1 MDGTLDQKPCYVML
15 QQKHQV
21 SNNNNSCDYR
31 AAVIA
36 FHYII
41 SILIIVN
48 FLTSSSWEHYEVLIA
63 SRLKQWYAI

>member
-1 MDGTLDQKPCYVML
+1 MIHFYSSV
-15 QQKHQV
+15 
-21 SNNNNSCDYR
+21 SCDYR

-41 SILIIVN
+41 SVN

-63 SRLKQWYAI
+63 WRLKQWYAI

>member
-1 MDGTLDQKPCYVML
+1 MIHFYSSV
-15 QQKHQV
+15 
-21 SNNNNSCDYR
+21 SCDYR

-48 FLTSSSWEHYEVLIA
+48 FLTSSSWEQYEVLIA